1 MWGWNTPTAFL
12 CHTPPFVPVAKSIS
26 GPQWHEK
33 HPEFGSSNRIGKPC
47 GPVRRIVVNRD
58 PFRDLGFRAAL
69 KLHRPAPGSPEAS
82 ILRQKFLVPCG

>member
-1 MWGWNTPTAFL
+1 MFHPHAFYA
-12 CHTPPFVPVAKSIS
+12 TPPFVPAAKSMR
-26 GPQWHEK
+26 PPVRHEK
-33 HPEFGSSNRIGKPC
+33 HPGFGPSNRLRKSG

>member
-1 MWGWNTPTAFL
+1 MWGWNAPTLFPG
-12 CHTPPFVPVAKSIS
+12 TPPLLSLFQKAC
-26 GPQWHEK
+26 GPKFHEK
-33 HPEFGSSNRIGKPC
+33 HPGFGSSNRIGKPC

>member
-1 MWGWNTPTAFL
+1 MFHPHAFYAV
-12 CHTPPFVPVAKSIS
+12 PPPLSLRQKAC
-26 GPQWHEK
+26 GPQRHEK
-33 HPEFGSSNRIGKPC
+33 HPGFGSSNRISKPC

>member
-1 MWGWNTPTAFL
+1 MWWCSTPTAFYV
-12 CHTPPFVPVAKSIS
+12 PPPPLSLEQKAC
-26 GPQWHEK
+26 GPLEHEK
-33 HPEFGSSNRIGKPC
+33 HPGFGPSNRLRKPGC
-47 GPVRRIVVNRD
+47 PVRRITINRD

>member
-1 MWGWNTPTAFL
+1 MGLEHPHAFSWNTPPLSLFQKA
-12 CHTPPFVPVAKSIS
+12 C
-26 GPQWHEK
+26 GPKFHEK
-33 HPEFGSSNRIGKPC
+33 HPGFGPSNRRSKPGC
-47 GPVRRIVVNRD
+47 PIRRTLVNRD